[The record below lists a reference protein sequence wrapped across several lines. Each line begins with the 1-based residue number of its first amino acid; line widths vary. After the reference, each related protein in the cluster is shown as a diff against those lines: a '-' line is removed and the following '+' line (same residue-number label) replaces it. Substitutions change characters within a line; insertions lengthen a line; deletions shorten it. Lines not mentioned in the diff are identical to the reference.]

1 MNEEFNAGIQQQDE
15 EKQVNYVD
23 MFMRY
28 LMYWPWILACL
39 VVSLI
44 VAFFMYKHAT
54 PVYKTDAS
62 MLIKTND
69 NQSAFRSS
77 SFAGAISAQDMG
89 MFSMA
94 SDFDTEVK
102 VLASRNLIQHVIESL
117 DLYVEQR
124 METPLRYKDIYGV
137 SPIRVWTTPQ
147 GAGKIGLADID
158 IELKANGSFDVKAK
172 VGPTKA
178 TTYEYEKHFDRL
190 PALLSTRYGV
200 VSISRVD
207 SVRMRDCHIRS
218 TITDP
223 ELQAKAFSAR
233 LSVEPADKK
242 TYVASISFNDPSP
255 LRSIAFI
262 NRLVQQY
269 NYEANVDKNVAA
281 EKTSEFINNRI
292 VLISQE
298 LGKTEGQMA
307 GFKKR
312 AGLTDLQSDAK
323 ITLENRSAYE
333 KRRSDNDTQLR
344 LIQYVKSFINQ
355 AGNQN
360 EVIPLNTAVPG
371 QDDGGLSKIIAQ
383 YNDLILNRARLIRNS
398 SESSTVIR
406 DMDVQIK
413 GMRNTINQTMASV
426 ERSARI
432 TQAKLDTEA
441 ARYAGQVSSV
451 PEDEKQFLNISRQRD
466 FQSQLYL
473 ILMQKREENAIRLAA
488 TANNGKLIESPMVSA
503 KVSPKGSIFMLIAMV
518 LGIAFPCLIIYLKQL
533 LAFKIES
540 RADVTNITNLPIIGE
555 IPFDKSVRG
564 ERDILIRENQN
575 GLMEEVFR
583 NFRTNLQFHLGGN
596 KRVILV
602 SSTTS
607 GEGKSTISGN
617 LATSLAFLG
626 KKVVIV
632 GLDVRK
638 PGLNKVF
645 HLPIHHTKGI
655 TSYLSDPDNTDLMS
669 LVQPSG
675 VSKNLDVLVG
685 GIIPPN
691 PTELVARPSL
701 DKAIEILKQHYEVI
715 IIDTA
720 PLGMMSDT
728 PLIARVADATVYVC
742 RANYTRKASFA
753 LINEARDQKKLPNIG
768 IVLNGIDM
776 NSRSS
781 GYYYGYGNY
790 GKYNRYG
797 YGYGRD
803 YGAGYEHTGMSQ
815 DKKKNIFEK
824 IFSKK

>member
-1 MNEEFNAGIQQQDE
+1 MNEDFNAGVPQQEE
-15 EKQVNYVD
+15 EKQINYVD
-23 MFMRY
+23 LFMRY
-28 LMYWPWILACL
+28 LMYWPWIVTCL
-39 VVSLI
+39 VISLI
-44 VAFFMYKHAT
+44 VAFFMLKRAT
-54 PVYKTDAS
+54 PIYKTEAS

-69 NQSAFRSS
+69 NQTGFRSS
-77 SFAGAISAQDMG
+77 SLAGAISAQDMG
-89 MFSMA
+89 VFSMA
-94 SDFDTEVK
+94 SDFDTELK
-102 VLASRNLIQHVIESL
+102 VLSSRNLLQHVIESL

-124 METPLRYKDIYGV
+124 MKTPLRYKDIYGK
-137 SPIRVWTTPQ
+137 SPIRIWTTPQ
-147 GAGKIGLADID
+147 EAAKMEFAQLDVD
-158 IELKANGSFDVKAK
+158 LHENGGIDVKATMNVK
-172 VGPTKA
+172 GKDV
-178 TTYEYEKHFDRL
+178 EYQKSFAKL
-190 PALLSTRYGV
+190 PAMFNTPYGV
-200 VSISRVD
+200 ISISRVD
-207 SVRMRDCHIRS
+207 SVRWRDCTIRS
-218 TITDP
+218 TITSP
-223 ELQAKAFSAR
+223 EILAR
-233 LSVEPADKK
+233 SYAGRLTVEPVDKK

-269 NYEANVDKNVAA
+269 NYEANADKNVAA

-292 VLISQE
+292 LLISQE

-312 AGLTDLQSDAK
+312 AGLTDLQSDAQ
-323 ITLENRSAYE
+323 ISLQTRSDYE
-333 KRRSDNDTQLR
+333 KRRTDNDTQLR
-344 LIQYVKSFINQ
+344 LIQYVKSFVNQ

-371 QDDGGLSKIIAQ
+371 QDDGGLSKVIAQ

-398 SESSTVIR
+398 SESNTVIR

-432 TQAKLDTEA
+432 TQARLDAEA
-441 ARYAGQVSSV
+441 SRYASKVSAV
-451 PEDEKQFLNISRQRD
+451 PDDEKQFLNISRQRD

-488 TANNGKLIESPMVSA
+488 TANNGKLIESPMVAA
-503 KVSPKGSIFMLIAMV
+503 KVSPKGSLFMLVALI
-518 LGIAFPCLIIYLKQL
+518 LGILIPCAIIYLKQL

-540 RADVTNITNLPIIGE
+540 RADVTAITNLPIIGE
-555 IPFDKSVRG
+555 IPFDKAVDG
-564 ERDILIRENQN
+564 ERDILIKENEN

-583 NFRTNLQFHLGGN
+583 NFRTNLQFHLGS
-596 KRVILV
+596 KDKKVILV
-602 SSTTS
+602 TSTTS
-607 GEGKSTISGN
+607 GEGKSTTSGN
-617 LATSLAFLG
+617 LAASLAFLG

-655 TSYLSDPDNTDLMS
+655 TSYLSDPDNTDLFS
-669 LVQPSG
+669 LIQPSG

-685 GIIPPN
+685 GVIPPN

-701 DKAIEILKQHYEVI
+701 DKAIDLLKQRYDVVI
-715 IIDTA
+715 LDTA
-720 PLGMMSDT
+720 PLGMMADT
-728 PLIARVADATVYVC
+728 ALIARVADVTVYVC
-742 RANYTRKASFA
+742 RENFTRKASFA
-753 LINEARDQKKLPNIG
+753 LINEARDQNKLPHIG

-776 NSRSS
+776 DSRTS

-803 YGAGYEHTGMSQ
+803 YGAGYAHTGMTQ
-815 DKKKNIFEK
+815 NKNKNFFEK
-824 IFSKK
+824 IFKKN